1 MKIDMIQNMKKN
13 ECVVFNMQLSPDYK
27 FTKNQEKLYSFCYEK
42 DLKTLQEGGEVVL
55 KIGKIN
61 SIIISGNNIISNLTN
76 NTIGKTYL
84 AADKI
89 KKVSILNRFL
99 IEL

>member
-1 MKIDMIQNMKKN
+1 MIQNMKKN

-55 KIGKIN
+55 KIGKVYRLHKDYKVF
-61 SIIISGNNIISNLTN
+61 IILLLKMFVNFFKLVF
-76 NTIGKTYL
+76 GKL
-84 AADKI
+84 NHRI
-89 KKVSILNRFL
+89 KKKDLL
-99 IEL
+99 Y